1 MTFPLNYKL
10 FSNSANGNV
19 KKGDVINH
27 ASLKGDVGTGT
38 DLAAQLERNQAY
50 RLHKP
55 LIACG
60 ALGQTI
66 TITVDVANGAQ
77 VTNAMAI
84 EAVVYE
90 NTPETVQIQYFDRK
104 YGFGKGI
111 PVKSPSLEASMERQ
125 ESVFS
130 VIGDVATLS
139 GDARFS
145 YDPDAAAGTAILTI
159 TPNGTDVILLR
170 SGARFG
176 ALGDIS

>member
-27 ASLKGDVGTGT
+27 ASLKGDNGTGT

-66 TITVDVANGAQ
+66 TVIVDVANGAV
-77 VTNAMAI
+77 VTNGMAV

-104 YGFGKGI
+104 YGFGKG
-111 PVKSPSLEASMERQ
+111 VGAKSPSLEGSMERQ

-130 VIGDVATLS
+130 ATGDVATLS
-139 GDARFS
+139 DDARFS
-145 YDPDAAAGTAILTI
+145 YDPDAVAGAAILTI

-170 SGARFG
+170 SGARFC
-176 ALGDIS
+176 ALGDDA

>member
-1 MTFPLNYKL
+1 MPFPLNYKL
-10 FSNSANGNV
+10 LTNSANGNV

-27 ASLKGDVGTGT
+27 ASLKGDDGTGT

-55 LIACG
+55 MIACG

-66 TITVDVANGAQ
+66 TVIIDVANTAKI
-77 VTNAMAI
+77 TNGMSV

-111 PVKSPSLEASMERQ
+111 PAKSPSLEVSMERL

-130 VIGDVATLS
+130 AIGDVATLS

-145 YDPDAAAGTAILTI
+145 YDPDAIAGAAILTI
-159 TPNGTDVILLR
+159 TPNGTDVVLLR
-170 SGARFG
+170 SGSRFC
-176 ALGDIS
+176 ALGDTV